1 MTSATLTDNT
11 YNGWHNYSTW
21 NVALWIGNEYP
32 IYKDA
37 VNYVR
42 QCERLDETVDYTQ
55 LADVIA
61 IKYGSKTPDG
71 VSWTDI
77 SQLDTTELDEMLKEL

>member
-1 MTSATLTDNT
+1 
-11 YNGWHNYSTW
+11 
-21 NVALWIGNEYP
+21 VQ
-32 IYKDA
+32 
-37 VNYVR
+37 

-61 IKYGSKTPDG
+61 MLYGPTTGDG

-77 SQLDTTELDEMLKEL
+77 SQLDTTELDQMLTELLD